1 MNMPSHEEVRLRDR
15 SGRLFPGVARAV
27 LLALLV
33 GATGCGGGD
42 PVDPALSRD
51 EFVDVMVAIRR
62 ADIDTD
68 TDSAYLLRRAAVL
81 DSAGT
86 TDSALVE
93 WVERHASDFAFM
105 AAVWDSI
112 DAKLAARADSMR

>member
-1 MNMPSHEEVRLRDR
+1 
-15 SGRLFPGVARAV
+15 
-27 LLALLV
+27 
-33 GATGCGGGD
+33 
-42 PVDPALSRD
+42 
-51 EFVDVMVAIRR
+51 MVAIRR